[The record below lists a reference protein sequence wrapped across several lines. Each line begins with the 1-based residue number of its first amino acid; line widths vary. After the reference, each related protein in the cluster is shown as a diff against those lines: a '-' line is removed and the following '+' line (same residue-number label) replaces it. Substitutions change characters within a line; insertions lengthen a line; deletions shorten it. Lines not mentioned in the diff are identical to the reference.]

1 VIEGW
6 KFFRRPLKHWRL
18 QAAINQR
25 PIVFA
30 PEGLPLDRCITL
42 NRRIRVERFVKDHW
56 LSGYIATTLLL
67 IFLSSCSVPPPSA
80 LVQARPFEI
89 ESKEHERT
97 EFAGLTLLSAFELRS
112 RHPHFGGISGL
123 SVGADGRLYAVS
135 DRGYWLSAR
144 MRHDSEGRLLNLLDW
159 VIKPILTPER
169 TPTDGLLTDA
179 EALAS
184 APDGSFIVAFEQVH
198 RLWRYPPPPLTFD
211 SPAQPITMPR
221 ALAKAPRNGG
231 LECIAVLP
239 DGRIFTIAEEFRNRD
254 GSFRGWLID
263 KGSSVELSYVPSA
276 EFRASDCAALPNGDV
291 IVLERHFS
299 IFLSFS
305 ARLKRISGES
315 IRPHAVLSGEEL
327 LRLDPPLRLD
337 NFEGIAVREDPAGTL
352 IYLIS
357 DDNFQ
362 PFQRTLLLQ
371 FRLPRTDY

>member
-1 VIEGW
+1 
-6 KFFRRPLKHWRL
+6 
-18 QAAINQR
+18 
-25 PIVFA
+25 
-30 PEGLPLDRCITL
+30 
-42 NRRIRVERFVKDHW
+42 VKYHS
-56 LSGYIATTLLL
+56 LRGYIATTLLL
-67 IFLSSCSVPPPSA
+67 IFLSSCSVPAPSG
-80 LVQARPFEI
+80 LVQVRAFEI

-135 DRGYWLSAR
+135 DRGYWLSAQ
-144 MRHDSEGRLLNLLDW
+144 MRHDNQGRLLDLLDW
-159 VIKPILTPER
+159 KIKSLLTPGR

-184 APDGSFIVAFEQVH
+184 APDGSFIVAFEQIH
-198 RLWRYPPPPLTFD
+198 RLWRYPPPPMTFD
-211 SPAQPITMPR
+211 APAQPITMPPE
-221 ALAKAPRNGG
+221 LAKAPRNGG

-239 DGRIFTIAEEFRNRD
+239 DGTIFTVAEELQNRD
-254 GSFRGWLID
+254 GSFKGWLIENE
-263 KGSSVELSYVPSA
+263 SSVELSYLPTT

-291 IVLERHFS
+291 LVLERHFS
-299 IFLSFS
+299 ISLSFS
-305 ARLKRISGES
+305 ARLKRISTEGM
-315 IRPHAVLSGEEL
+315 RLHAVLSGEEL

-337 NFEGIAVREDPAGTL
+337 NFEGIAVREDSGGTL

-371 FRLPRTDY
+371 FRLPRTDD

>member
-1 VIEGW
+1 V
-6 KFFRRPLKHWRL
+6 R
-18 QAAINQR
+18 A
-25 PIVFA
+25 
-30 PEGLPLDRCITL
+30 
-42 NRRIRVERFVKDHW
+42 
-56 LSGYIATTLLL
+56 
-67 IFLSSCSVPPPSA
+67 
-80 LVQARPFEI
+80 FEI

-135 DRGYWLSAR
+135 DRGYWLSAQ
-144 MRHDSEGRLLNLLDW
+144 MRHDNQGRLLDLLDW
-159 VIKPILTPER
+159 KIKSLLTPGR

-184 APDGSFIVAFEQVH
+184 APDGSFIVAFEQIH
-198 RLWRYPPPPLTFD
+198 RLWRYPPPPMTFD
-211 SPAQPITMPR
+211 APAQPITMPPE
-221 ALAKAPRNGG
+221 LAKAPRNGG

-239 DGRIFTIAEEFRNRD
+239 DGTIFTVAEELQNRD
-254 GSFRGWLID
+254 GSFKGWLIENE
-263 KGSSVELSYVPSA
+263 SSVELSYLPTT

-291 IVLERHFS
+291 LVLERHFS
-299 IFLSFS
+299 ISLSFS
-305 ARLKRISGES
+305 ARLKRISTEGM
-315 IRPHAVLSGEEL
+315 RLHAVLSGEEL

-337 NFEGIAVREDPAGTL
+337 NFEGIAVREDSGGTL

-371 FRLPRTDY
+371 FRLPRTDD